1 MKKVKLVVVLFLTGM
16 LMVSCSGV
24 DACDCAQLA
33 KDASVDFLAGMS
45 EAELEKKYKDTDDF
59 KECEELSK
67 DEDFEK
73 EMEECFKTLSE

>member
-1 MKKVKLVVVLFLTGM
+1 MKKVKLVVVLLLMGM

-24 DACDCAQLA
+24 DACVCAQLG
-33 KDASVDFLAGMS
+33 KDVLEDLFAGMS

-73 EMEECFKTLSE
+73 EVEECFKTLTE